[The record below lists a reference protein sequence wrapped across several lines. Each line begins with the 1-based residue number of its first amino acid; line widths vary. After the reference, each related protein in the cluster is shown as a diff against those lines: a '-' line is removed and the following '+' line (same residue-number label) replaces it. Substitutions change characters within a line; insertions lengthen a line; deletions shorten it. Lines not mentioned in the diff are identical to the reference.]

1 MGNRWTRKR
10 SQHGFRVF
18 LEEHG
23 LPAVHFHSL
32 RHTNA
37 SLLIAAHIPITTVSG
52 RLGHAQTSTTLN
64 FYASAIQSA
73 DAAAA
78 DALEGVIKIREKAH
92 A

>member
-1 MGNRWTRKR
+1 MDPDIISSWF
-10 SQHGFRVF
+10 SDF

-23 LPAVHFHSL
+23 LPDVNFHSL
-32 RHTNA
+32 RHSNA
-37 SLLIAAHIPITTVSG
+37 SILIAAHVPITTVSG

-64 FYASAIQSA
+64 YYASAIQSA

-78 DALEGVIKIREKAH
+78 DALEGVIRIRERAH